1 MPEDHLPT
9 WNPAKLTT
17 KTAATAWTTQ
27 GGGSGASISDS
38 TSAATAAA
46 AMVGVTSRTTR
57 STFSTIAGGRGMQT
71 TSMPSA
77 TAPVVMQV
85 KMVKKAGVVR
95 IRRRL
100 DEGEVVELGEA
111 VLDLAVGDA
120 AAGSQTGGGFDAGDD
135 GAIGRDG
142 IELMPDAGPE
152 REDACREGLA
162 ELLLQL
168 GTDIAL
174 DLTAEERGVSHTP
187 SLEQVELTQ
196 PAQELARGGGVDP
209 RGAAVLCQ
217 HRLAVLHELVGRA
230 DQGVAAGALRPR
242 RSAAAAVTE
251 HQVMIADP
259 QPVLTPTSA
268 EDRADYRRGG
278 VQIPAEVSE
287 VGMLPVGAALLGPA
301 G

>member
-1 MPEDHLPT
+1 VP
-9 WNPAKLTT
+9 
-17 KTAATAWTTQ
+17 
-27 GGGSGASISDS
+27 
-38 TSAATAAA
+38 
-46 AMVGVTSRTTR
+46 
-57 STFSTIAGGRGMQT
+57 
-71 TSMPSA
+71 
-77 TAPVVMQV
+77 
-85 KMVKKAGVVR
+85 
-95 IRRRL
+95 RRL

-120 AAGSQTGGGFDAGDD
+120 AAGSQTRGGLDAGDD

-142 IELMPDAGPE
+142 IELMPDSGPE
-152 REDACREGLA
+152 REDARREGLA

-209 RGAAVLCQ
+209 RGAAVLCR
-217 HRLAVLHELVGRA
+217 HRLAVLHELVGCA

-242 RSAAAAVTE
+242 RCAAAAVTE
-251 HQVMIADP
+251 HQIMIADP
-259 QPVLTPTSA
+259 QPVLTPTGA

-278 VQIPAEVSE
+278 VQILAEVSE
-287 VGMLPVGAALLGPA
+287 VGMLPVGAAFLGPA